1 MDDPTKDTIPR
12 SAVEYCLRKETV
24 STNPEKYKTHEK
36 FIDYM
41 NDPDIS
47 EFGHWMHSNGFNCAL
62 TTISVDLK
70 KIPSVTPSSQPEP
83 IRLRLDHELS
93 KEECERLKKDCAEQP
108 IILLPKESAQPG
120 EDIRAMCGECDAW
133 NQYKNYPQ
141 PGWIPWDSG
150 KFPEESGCYI
160 VTAYDGSGSRVT
172 FAKYQKR
179 LKRWELT
186 GARAYWRVL
195 AWQPLP
201 TPYREGR

>member
-1 MDDPTKDTIPR
+1 MKANDTINKQAAEDIVRFECGEWTGLAETIVKRFEALP
-12 SAVEYCLRKETV
+12 SA
-24 STNPEKYKTHEK
+24 
-36 FIDYM
+36 
-41 NDPDIS
+41 
-47 EFGHWMHSNGFNCAL
+47 
-62 TTISVDLK
+62 
-70 KIPSVTPSSQPEP
+70 QPEP

-93 KEECERLKKDCAEQP
+93 KEEYERLKKDCAEQP

-150 KFPEESGCYI
+150 ELPKESGWYI
-160 VTAYDGSGSRVT
+160 VTAYDGRTSRTT

-179 LKRWELT
+179 LKRWDLT

-195 AWQPLP
+195 AWRPLP
-201 TPYREGR
+201 EPAKIEG